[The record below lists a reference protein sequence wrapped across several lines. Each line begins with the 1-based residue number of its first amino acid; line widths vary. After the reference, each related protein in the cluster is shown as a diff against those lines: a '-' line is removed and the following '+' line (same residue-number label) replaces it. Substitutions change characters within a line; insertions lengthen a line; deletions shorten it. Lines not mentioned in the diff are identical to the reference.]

1 LALARRAHLSG
12 EIEIVASQDPGCK
25 RLMPVPTLGPI
36 ISSAVVAAIDSGAV
50 FFNGHDFRAW
60 LGLAPKQISTRD
72 RTIGKVSKQSNR
84 YLRVLFVRSNAPTRG
99 RIHFGSPEPEIARC
113 LADAG

>member
-1 LALARRAHLSG
+1 
-12 EIEIVASQDPGCK
+12 
-25 RLMPVPTLGPI
+25 MTVPALGPV

-50 FFNGHDFRAW
+50 FFNGHRAW